1 MDDISK
7 LLQEAKPLYFAR
19 KKRNNR
25 IKAVLCMTI
34 FAVGLNFAVSSHQ
47 PFYEGYEN
55 NVLVSMLEQQTS
67 LNEQESVIE
76 EMGLPVDDFGLLMIG

>member
-25 IKAVLCMTI
+25 IKAVVCMVF
-34 FAVGLNFAVSSHQ
+34 FAVGLNFAVSSYK
-47 PFYEGYEN
+47 PAYTGYGD
-55 NVLVSMLEQQTS
+55 NVLVSMLEQQIS
-67 LNEQESVIE
+67 LTEQESVIE
-76 EMGLPVDDFGLLMIG
+76 EMGLPVDDYGFLMIG

>member
-25 IKAVLCMTI
+25 IKAVLGI
-34 FAVGLNFAVSSHQ
+34 ALLAIGLNFTVSSYK
-47 PFYEGYEN
+47 PNYEN
-55 NVLVSMLEQQTS
+55 NILVSMLEQQISFT
-67 LNEQESVIE
+67 EQESVIE
-76 EMGLPVDDFGLLMIG
+76 EMGLPVDDYGFLMIG

>member
-25 IKAVLCMTI
+25 IKTVVCMVF
-34 FAVGLNFAVSSHQ
+34 FAIGLNFAVSSYK
-47 PFYEGYEN
+47 PSYIGYGD
-55 NVLVSMLEQQTS
+55 NVLVSMLEQQIS
-67 LNEQESVIE
+67 LTEQESVIE
-76 EMGLPVDDFGLLMIG
+76 EMGLPVDDYGFLMIG